1 VPFHARPQHSPHVRG
16 AGVLRG
22 ASSSERTPISNR
34 SLKYSC
40 GILLRGLVFE
50 NKATV
55 GCVARLTLKGVL
67 SIAVEFE
74 RSLLTAN
81 QLRKDILC
89 GIAHRGKLNPLP
101 IPSGGYA

>member
-1 VPFHARPQHSPHVRG
+1 VPFHARPRHSPLVRV

-22 ASSSERTPISNR
+22 ASSSGRAPISNR
-34 SLKYSC
+34 KLKYSC
-40 GILLRGLVFE
+40 GIFLSGLVFE

-74 RSLLTAN
+74 RALLTAN
-81 QLRKDILC
+81 QLRNSILKLSC
-89 GIAHRGKLNPLP
+89 FSCKLNPR
-101 IPSGGYA
+101 SFGGIS